1 MDISIIIVSYDTKE
15 LLAECLDSISKYSK
29 NIKVETFVVDNDSHD
44 YTAEFIKK
52 NYPRVKLI
60 ENEQNLGFSKAN
72 NLALN
77 KCVGKYILI
86 LNPDTKLMP
95 STLASMKQFM
105 DKSAPDVGVATCRV
119 ELTSGQLDKDCRR
132 LFPTP
137 ARATTHFL
145 GLSKLFK
152 GSKFFDGYYCGHL
165 PEDEQHEI
173 DACVGAFMFIKK
185 DLLDKIGFFDEDY
198 FFYGEDLDLCY
209 RFKKA
214 GYKIIYTPIT
224 KIIHYK
230 GASSGIKSH
239 SQHLSKASRQSKI
252 KVLNESTRAMS
263 LFYKKHYMNS
273 YPKVI
278 TYTVLASIKLV
289 NALRLIKAQL

>member
-1 MDISIIIVSYDTKE
+1 MDISIIIVSYNTKE
-15 LLAECLDSISKYSK
+15 LLSDCLDSISNYSK
-29 NIKVETFVVDNDSHD
+29 NIKCETFVVDNNSHD
-44 YTAEFIKK
+44 NTADFIKK
-52 NYPRVKLI
+52 NYPWVKLI
-60 ENEQNLGFSKAN
+60 ENKQNLGFSKAN
-72 NLALN
+72 NLAL
-77 KCVGKYILI
+77 KKSVGKYVLI

-95 STLASMKQFM
+95 ATLTTMKHFM
-105 DKSAPDVGVATCRV
+105 DNSGPDVGIATCRV
-119 ELTSGQLDKDCRR
+119 ELASGQMDKDCRR

-137 ARATTHFL
+137 LRATTHFL

-152 GSKFFDGYYCGHL
+152 KSAFFDGYYCGHL
-165 PEDEQHEI
+165 PEDEEHEI

-185 DLLDKIGFFDEDY
+185 DLLGRVGFFDEDY

-239 SQHLSKASRQSKI
+239 SLHLSKASRESKV
-252 KVLNESTRAMS
+252 KVLAESTRAMS
-263 LFYKKHYMNS
+263 LFYKKHYQKI
-273 YPKVI
+273 YPKLV
-278 TYTVLASIKLV
+278 TYPVLLGIKIMEKY
-289 NALRLIKAQL
+289 RLAKIK

>member
-1 MDISIIIVSYDTKE
+1 MDISIIIVSYNTKE
-15 LLAECLDSISKYSK
+15 LLADCLDSISTSSK
-29 NIKVETFVVDNDSHD
+29 NIKCEIFVVDNDSHD
-44 YTAEFIKK
+44 NTAEFIKK
-52 NYPRVKLI
+52 NYPWVKLI
-60 ENEQNLGFSKAN
+60 ENKQNLGFSKAN
-72 NLALN
+72 NLAI
-77 KCVGKYILI
+77 KKAVGKYVLI
-86 LNPDTKLMP
+86 LNPDTKLMQD
-95 STLASMKQFM
+95 TLILMKHFM
-105 DKSAPDVGVATCRV
+105 DKSTSDVGIATCRV
-119 ELTSGQLDKDCRR
+119 ELASGRLDKDCRR

-137 ARATTHFL
+137 QRSFVHFT
-145 GLSKLFK
+145 GLSKLFNK
-152 GSKFFDGYYCGHL
+152 SKFFNGYYCGHL
-165 PEDEQHEI
+165 PEDKQHEI

-214 GYKIIYTPIT
+214 GYKIIYSPIT

-239 SQHLSKASRQSKI
+239 SRHLSKASRQSKI

-263 LFYKKHYMNS
+263 LFYKKHYINS
-273 YPKVI
+273 YPKI
-278 TYTVLASIKLV
+278 LTYTVLASIKLV

>member
-1 MDISIIIVSYDTKE
+1 MDISIIIVSYNTKE
-15 LLAECLDSISKYSK
+15 LLADCLDSISNYSK
-29 NIKVETFVVDNDSHD
+29 NIKCETFVVDNDSHD
-44 YTAEFIKK
+44 NTAEFVRK
-52 NYPRVKLI
+52 NYPWVKLI
-60 ENEQNLGFSKAN
+60 ASGKNLGFSRAN
-72 NLALN
+72 NLAL
-77 KCVGKYILI
+77 KKSVGKYVLI

-95 STLASMKQFM
+95 DTLSSMTHFM
-105 DKSAPDVGVATCRV
+105 DKSASDVGMATCRV
-119 ELTSGQLDKDCRR
+119 ELASGQLDKDCRR

-137 ARATTHFL
+137 SRSLAHFL

-152 GSKFFDGYYCGHL
+152 KSAFFNGYYCGHL
-165 PEDEQHEI
+165 PEDKQHAI

-185 DLLDKIGFFDEDY
+185 DLLNRIGFFDEDY

-252 KVLNESTRAMS
+252 RVLQESTRAMS
-263 LFYKKHYMNS
+263 LFYKKHYMGK
-273 YPKVI
+273 YPKIV
-278 TYTVLASIKLV
+278 TYTVLAAIKLV
-289 NALRLIKAQL
+289 SAVRLLKVQL